1 MKTLD
6 WESTYKNDSY
16 GAFILSS
23 FPYLSQNELK
33 FSLNL
38 RDDNVRTQDDTGKEW
53 EEFEHQTLSAGFENH
68 LSLSPKWKL
77 IGGINLINI
86 AGLAIGMT
94 CCILILLWVQD
105 EISYDRFQICD
116 DDVRSVPTKTPV
128 EVISSSSS
136 ASIRAVNNQGGT
148 ALDGAFHRISNF
160 NDDLIQ
166 QLFTHEV
173 FSLLLAG
180 KLIGLSLSY

>member
-68 LSLSPKWKL
+68 LSPTFGGHMSVRIFNDWRMKGIGSGLAHLSPV
-77 IGGINLINI
+77 GVG
-86 AGLAIGMT
+86 
-94 CCILILLWVQD
+94 V
-105 EISYDRFQICD
+105 
-116 DDVRSVPTKTPV
+116 
-128 EVISSSSS
+128 
-136 ASIRAVNNQGGT
+136 
-148 ALDGAFHRISNF
+148 
-160 NDDLIQ
+160 
-166 QLFTHEV
+166 
-173 FSLLLAG
+173 
-180 KLIGLSLSY
+180 